1 MRRDNP
7 FIRTRCRC
15 RLKAARLPL
24 INRGR
29 RRRRGSD
36 VGESGG
42 SHSLAKSRSLCCVS
56 PSRTAERKMLKLAGN
71 NGRRFPLSG
80 RDGLGGIPIKSNWA
94 HFKTVL
100 VTLLFHPK
108 SSFGAF
114 CSLFFSHGCMI
125 FSTLRFTYFALA
137 PTTIYHETCSLLATA
152 VHRPERHNLFV
163 FHRVGT
169 WHGSALRRCRC
180 STDPL
185 LSARPAH
192 SSGLGATLDG

>member
-1 MRRDNP
+1 MEGGEGGLAP
-7 FIRTRCRC
+7 SPSLGLF
-15 RLKAARLPL
+15 ARV
-24 INRGR
+24 
-29 RRRRGSD
+29 S
-36 VGESGG
+36 
-42 SHSLAKSRSLCCVS
+42 CVS
-56 PSRTAERKMLKLAGN
+56 PSRTAERKMLKQLAGN
-71 NGRRFPLSG
+71 NGRRFSLSG
-80 RDGLGGIPIKSNWA
+80 RDGLGGIPIKWNWA

-108 SSFGAF
+108 SSIGAF
-114 CSLFFSHGCMI
+114 CSFFSSRGRMI

-137 PTTIYHETCSLLATA
+137 PTTIYHETCSLLAAA